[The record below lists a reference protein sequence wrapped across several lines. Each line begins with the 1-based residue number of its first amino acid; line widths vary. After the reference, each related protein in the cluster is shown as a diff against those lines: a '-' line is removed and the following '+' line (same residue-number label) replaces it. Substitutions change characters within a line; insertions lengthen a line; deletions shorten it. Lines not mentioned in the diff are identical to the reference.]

1 MAHYSETSGLRGNAF
16 IVYEALSVILKNPI
30 MDERAKGNAVIN
42 LYIVVKGIYFEDK
55 RFQDHF
61 KELDVIA
68 ENLHDTY
75 ENFVGLSGGIEP
87 QKVFWKHT
95 NRMFFTVWDVIVQ
108 SGIIKEAAQ
117 RNYVVPDE

>member
-1 MAHYSETSGLRGNAF
+1 
-16 IVYEALSVILKNPI
+16 
-30 MDERAKGNAVIN
+30 MDDRAKGNAVVN
-42 LYIVVKGIYFEDK
+42 LYIVIKGIYFEDK

-61 KELDVIA
+61 KELDVMS

-87 QKVFWKHT
+87 QKEFWKHT
-95 NRMFFTVWDVIVQ
+95 NRMFFKIWDVIVQ